1 VSRDGRKDTQRERLV
16 AGMVQAAVRDGYAG
30 ATVGRV
36 IAHAGVSRP
45 TFYDYFKDRDDCF
58 LAVHREIAERL
69 LERIREA
76 VAVAP
81 PERAIEAGARA
92 LLQLA
97 ETEPD
102 ATRLLT
108 NETMA
113 AGPRALDQRD
123 RTIER
128 IEQILEPARGRAPLD
143 AATPD
148 VPTSVVLGAIHWLL
162 APPLRRGE
170 RDLTELAADLI
181 GWIESYRRPTS
192 EHRWRSLEPGPPIA
206 PSPHAS
212 ELSLQP
218 PPPLPPGRP
227 RLSTAEIARNHRERI
242 LFATAEVAARKGY
255 TAATVTD
262 ITTAAGVDRRVF
274 YRHFRDK
281 QQAFL
286 AVHELAVRETMAL
299 AASAFFSATTWPERI
314 WEGLRAISQ
323 FPATYPI
330 LAHIGFVESHAVGT
344 PAVQRIDDSRAAFT
358 LFLQQGLQHAAQ
370 PPSSTAQEAITAA
383 VFEVGYRHARAG
395 NIQEMPRLACQATY
409 YALAPFLGP
418 QAADRFIDDKL
429 AEVGV

>member
-1 VSRDGRKDTQRERLV
+1 
-16 AGMVQAAVRDGYAG
+16 MVQAAVHEGYAG

-58 LAVHREIAERL
+58 LTVHREIAARL
-69 LERIREA
+69 LERVRRA
-76 VAVAP
+76 VAREP
-81 PERAIEAGARA
+81 PERAVEAGARA
-92 LLQLA
+92 LLEFA
-97 ETEPD
+97 KTEPD
-102 ATRLLT
+102 AARLLT

-128 IEQILEPARGRAPLD
+128 IEQVLERARGRAPLD

-148 VPTSVVLGAIHWLL
+148 VPTRAVLGAIHWLL

-181 GWIESYRRPTS
+181 AWIESYRRPTR
-192 EHRWRSLEPGPPIA
+192 EHRWRSLEPGPLLA

-212 ELSLQP
+212 QLSLTP
-218 PPPLPPGRP
+218 PLPLPPGRP

-255 TAATVTD
+255 TATTVRD
-262 ITTAAGVDRRVF
+262 ITGAAGVDRRVF

-286 AVHELAVRETMAL
+286 AVHELAVRETMVL
-299 AASAFFSATTWPERI
+299 AANAFFSAATWPERI

-344 PAVQRIDDSRAAFT
+344 PAIQRIDDSRAAFA
-358 LFLQQGLQHAAQ
+358 LFLQQGQQHAAQ
-370 PPSSTAQEAITAA
+370 PLSSTGQEAITA
-383 VFEVGYRHARAG
+383 VIFEIGYRHARAG
-395 NIQEMPRLACQATY
+395 NIREMPRLSCQSTY
-409 YALAPFLGP
+409 FALAPFLGP
-418 QAADRFIDDKL
+418 EAADRFIDDKL
-429 AEVGV
+429 AAIAADASG